1 MQLSH
6 LLSLSYWLDASVLDQ
21 RAGPA
26 MWLVVAAGLAWAAGG
41 LALRRA
47 GRLSR
52 GAAIAQIAAGGMAA
66 AVAIGRLY
74 AIPVLGLRAGWL
86 IAGAV
91 GATPALAAALRMAL
105 RDGVPGD
112 ALRALAFATGSGR
125 PGWHPVTQLLW
136 LALHLAGLA
145 AVASAARLPLALAP
159 ILVVVI
165 LAPALL
171 ARAARRPNLQSPISN
186 LSNLSDLGL
195 PALTPLLFVYA
206 ALALRILVAFAALA
220 TTGAYRVVEPF
231 GSLLN
236 LPLALVVL
244 SAYGF
249 AVSLSLVLPRATFV
263 RAGAAM
269 LIAGTAAWAVW
280 TAAVLRT
287 HGVSGSDPY
296 AYTQMGVDL
305 ARHGTVYH
313 AFPLARITHD
323 LGIATDPVVH
333 IGYRLPEGPSA
344 LATTVWP
351 PGYAVFTGL
360 AFALAGETG
369 LYWVTPVLSLL
380 SLAAVGWLASSVARG
395 AHAAMDRPSA
405 IAAAALAVFLTAT
418 SYQQVEWQMTP
429 MADVAAQLLS
439 ILALALALTPAR
451 GRRAAALFPALSGVC
466 LGLAFS
472 VRYTQVLIAPALALA
487 LWLPPAAGERK
498 ERRAR
503 AAAVL
508 VCALAALAAAAPV
521 MIYHTLAFGSP
532 LRTGSEEWANF
543 SLARLPDT
551 LTRIV
556 SELASPREFGLLL
569 PLIAAGL
576 FFLSRHN
583 RRGLGVLLLYAGPLF
598 LFHVVYWPLR
608 LRDILSLFPI
618 LSILA
623 ALGAAW
629 SVGRGAC
636 SVQRAAYR
644 VLLRVAPRP
653 TPHAPRSTLHAL
665 RAALLLVLTFA
676 FVLRA
681 MDTLV
686 LPVTRGFGAFGHLV
700 REQRASFA
708 RLAELT
714 PPNAVVGASLNSG
727 AIDLHAGRQAFRP
740 AGWRADELLAF
751 ARAAQAEARPVYI
764 FEDGAEVGPAVEIL
778 RQHYTVEEV
787 ARLDA
792 PYYFPGSGS
801 ENRKIALWLVA
812 GR

>member
-1 MQLSH
+1 
-6 LLSLSYWLDASVLDQ
+6 V
-21 RAGPA
+21 
-26 MWLVVAAGLAWAAGG
+26 
-41 LALRRA
+41 
-47 GRLSR
+47 
-52 GAAIAQIAAGGMAA
+52 
-66 AVAIGRLY
+66 
-74 AIPVLGLRAGWL
+74 
-86 IAGAV
+86 
-91 GATPALAAALRMAL
+91 
-105 RDGVPGD
+105 
-112 ALRALAFATGSGR
+112 
-125 PGWHPVTQLLW
+125 W

-145 AVASAARLPLALAP
+145 AVTSAARLPLALAP

-165 LAPALL
+165 LAPAVL
-171 ARAARRPNLQSPISN
+171 ARAARRPNLQFPISN
-186 LSNLSDLGL
+186 LPDLSDLGL
-195 PALTPLLFVYA
+195 PALAPLLFVYA

-231 GSLLN
+231 GALLN
-236 LPLALVVL
+236 LPLALGIL

-249 AVSLSLVLPRATFV
+249 AISLSQALPRATFI
-263 RAGAAM
+263 RAGAAA

-296 AYTQMGVDL
+296 AYAQMGVDL
-305 ARHGTVYH
+305 ARHGSVYH

-351 PGYAVFTGL
+351 PGYAAFTGL
-360 AFALAGETG
+360 AYALAGETG
-369 LYWVTPVLSLL
+369 LYWVAPALSLL
-380 SLAAVGWLASSVARG
+380 SLAAVGWLALLLARG
-395 AHAAMDRPSA
+395 ARLPAA
-405 IAAAALAVFLTAT
+405 ILAALAVFLTAT

-429 MADVAAQLLS
+429 MADAAAQLLS
-439 ILALALALTPAR
+439 ILALALALALAPAR
-451 GRRAAALFPALSGVC
+451 GGRAAALFPALSGVC

-487 LWLPPAAGERK
+487 LWLPPAAGERQGK
-498 ERRAR
+498 RAR

-508 VCALAALAAAAPV
+508 VCALAAFLAAAPV
-521 MIYHTLAFGSP
+521 LIYHTLAFGSP

-543 SLARLPDT
+543 ALARLPDT
-551 LTRIV
+551 LARIV
-556 SELASPREFGLLL
+556 SELSSPREFGLLL

-576 FFLSRHN
+576 LFLWRHN
-583 RRGLGVLLLYAGPLF
+583 RRALWVLLLYAGPLF
-598 LFHVVYWPLR
+598 LFHVAYWPLR

-623 ALGAAW
+623 AIGAW
-629 SVGRGAC
+629 
-636 SVQRAAYR
+636 R
-644 VLLRVAPRP
+644 VLRMAYGVLRIPYSVLGRARRAVPDTRHAIRHTQYAIRHTQYAPRN
-653 TPHAPRSTLHAL
+653 TQHATRNTQYATRNTQHAIRVL
-665 RAALLLVLTFA
+665 LLLVLTFA
-676 FVLRA
+676 FALRA
-681 MDTLV
+681 MDTLA

-714 PPNAVVGASLNSG
+714 PPDAVVGASLNSG

-740 AGWRADELLAF
+740 SGWRADELLAF
-751 ARAAQAEARPVYI
+751 ARAAQAAGRPVYI
-764 FEDGAEVGPAVEIL
+764 FEDGAEVGLAVEIL
-778 RQHYTVEEV
+778 RQRYMVEEV

-801 ENRKIALWLVA
+801 ENRKIVLWSIVDS
-812 GR
+812 R